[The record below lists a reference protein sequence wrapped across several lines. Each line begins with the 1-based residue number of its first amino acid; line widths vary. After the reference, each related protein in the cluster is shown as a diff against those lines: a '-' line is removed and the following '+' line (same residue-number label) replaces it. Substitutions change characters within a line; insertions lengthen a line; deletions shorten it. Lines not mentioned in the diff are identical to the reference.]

1 MTVAKARDNKLIF
14 LTVAFAILMLFFSL
28 SGAIRGVFSS
38 DETEKTYT
46 YYDSA
51 GNSEE
56 LTREQYEAKMNE
68 ETTEAFRNS
77 KSGVLNSATDSSSS
91 MVTAATNS
99 VGSALINTMVSNF
112 SPTFEA
118 WGDME
123 YGRPMNTGFGDGV
136 KKDVLTTLSMTETDF
151 AINMPQAYRILSVSK
166 TIGKVLATVFVIVNL
181 MICLFGQASSIRT
194 NVIRIMAM
202 YAVSLLGITL
212 AYKLIVIFTDSMYN
226 IWNIVMSYKDVPL
239 SWFHF
244 TTGKSVILSLFIV
257 DGLVGASLV
266 GLGLMSFPLFALI
279 IGILFIILIWK
290 FVKGIFRLY
299 CQIIEYYLIFIILLL
314 LFPMVLPT
322 IISPTTSNIF
332 KSYCRMVVTQVL
344 LLTMTSLMLK
354 TFTALLIQGAFF
366 IGPANYIAGLAFIK
380 ISQNLQQYA
389 SAMGLNSVQATGNFT
404 SAVGRGFGAFAL
416 SALGAV
422 RMASFGGQM
431 LKNAGVAMNNER
443 LFSMGSALAN
453 PAQTLLMSRTA
464 EGRTAQRAMSH
475 DNFTEAIIKKNNAS
489 GFVDYKGFGSID
501 KSTLSHTYDKA
512 LKDNFGGTHATA
524 YNIKSHE
531 PVKFENDKVDS
542 IRQYENGNV
551 LISGINKDGMSNILV
566 DKNGEVIGKN
576 LVLEQNASTDVN
588 PDIVGSNFM
597 MGGNGY
603 GQDGNNKMTA
613 PIIGSDI
620 DDFTMCQEITGGMIG
635 QFSIDNPSAMFAVE
649 QIPDTHTAEGY
660 QARYSYTIPEGAM
673 NEATYNRLNEMGFKD
688 RGTKVTEQ
696 DGKSYL
702 THIFDRRS
710 FVKGDIK
717 ADDNS
722 GMGRHQKG

>member
-1 MTVAKARDNKLIF
+1 
-14 LTVAFAILMLFFSL
+14 
-28 SGAIRGVFSS
+28 
-38 DETEKTYT
+38 
-46 YYDSA
+46 
-51 GNSEE
+51 
-56 LTREQYEAKMNE
+56 
-68 ETTEAFRNS
+68 
-77 KSGVLNSATDSSSS
+77 
-91 MVTAATNS
+91 
-99 VGSALINTMVSNF
+99 
-112 SPTFEA
+112 
-118 WGDME
+118 
-123 YGRPMNTGFGDGV
+123 
-136 KKDVLTTLSMTETDF
+136 
-151 AINMPQAYRILSVSK
+151 
-166 TIGKVLATVFVIVNL
+166 
-181 MICLFGQASSIRT
+181 
-194 NVIRIMAM
+194 
-202 YAVSLLGITL
+202 
-212 AYKLIVIFTDSMYN
+212 
-226 IWNIVMSYKDVPL
+226 
-239 SWFHF
+239 
-244 TTGKSVILSLFIV
+244 
-257 DGLVGASLV
+257 
-266 GLGLMSFPLFALI
+266 
-279 IGILFIILIWK
+279 
-290 FVKGIFRLY
+290 
-299 CQIIEYYLIFIILLL
+299 
-314 LFPMVLPT
+314 
-322 IISPTTSNIF
+322 
-332 KSYCRMVVTQVL
+332 MVVTQVL

-489 GFVDYKGFGSID
+489 GFVDYKGFETFD
-501 KSTLSHTYDKA
+501 KSTLSHTYDKV
-512 LKDNFGGTHATA
+512 LRDNFGDKRHVASDIKTHKPI
-524 YNIKSHE
+524 YNDMID
-531 PVKFENDKVDS
+531 N
-542 IRQYENGNV
+542 IRLYDNGNV
-551 LISGINKDGMSNILV
+551 LISGKDPNGNVKNVLA
-566 DKNGEVIGKN
+566 DKNGNVIGKD
-576 LVLEQNASTDVN
+576 LILEQSASTDVN

-722 GMGRHQKG
+722 GMGRHHKG